1 MRHSRADSG
10 RPHPFQI
17 EVLYDDDDMIV
28 VNKPAGIVV
37 HRAPGYQ
44 SGTMCDLLL
53 PRYPEIA
60 GVGSEER
67 PGVVHRLDRDTS
79 GVMVF
84 ARNKRAYLALRREF
98 EGHGCVRKTYIAVT
112 HGALKPPTGELR
124 TLIGRK
130 PFDPKRMAVVDR
142 DGKLAV
148 TRWTVLSRHGALAMV
163 EFSIETGR
171 THQIRVHAAHLG
183 HPIVGDPLY
192 GDAARDVNVS
202 PRPSRPLLHAVILSF
217 LHPSTQRPVEF
228 AAEPPPDIVYVHSRS

>member
-53 PRYPEIA
+53 PQYPEIV

-142 DGKLAV
+142 DGRLAV

-202 PRPSRPLLHAVILSF
+202 PRPSRPLLHAVMLSF
-217 LHPSTQRPVEF
+217 LHPSTQRLVEF